1 MIMIKGL
8 ILGLVAQAVVAVGFT
23 LIGSVKGIKS
33 DLFKTMLILC
43 TGGVIAAVATF
54 YLQASGHSQLVALS
68 GSDILFLILGS
79 ILILVVGEFLY
90 IAGLSASNLTT
101 MSFTVLAYPIA
112 ALALDLMLRRITLS
126 SFTVRDILGIG
137 LSVIGFIL
145 LVKKEV

>member
-1 MIMIKGL
+1 MIKGL

-43 TGGVIAAVATF
+43 TGSVIAAVAIF
-54 YLQASGHSQLVALS
+54 YLQASGHIQLVALS